1 MSAVRERRTAPM
13 NGAARIAFVLCVAS
27 ALSMAV
33 EAETTTYVGYCD
45 DISFLTGSSS
55 QTVQAFDF
63 LQCCSSSLAKGFSY
77 SVATNVGTT
86 YTAKVVKSSSNSGTM
101 FGGHCEVYNGGA
113 SCSGSA
119 CYEDMNGYYQC
130 KLEQC
135 CWEASADNWC
145 LNVQCRNNDG
155 SACTFNDFSITFDAH
170 TVSCAAGTDYD
181 SARGQYLDGSSC
193 QSCPANSK
201 GAGGTATTCTCAANY
216 WAKKSGSTWTCELC
230 SGGRTKAAG
239 STILSGSGEVEDD
252 VCISHSDGYGDCEC
266 YCDGSYQGKLHVEDP
281 QGGVG
286 VTESFCDNNGPPACP
301 SEGFTCANPN
311 TVNWAYDSTYTGAQF
326 GPSPGDSGPPPGGS
340 TSTQYGDCEC
350 YCDGSLQGILPFD
363 DGVPEGFCDNY
374 GPGGG
379 ASQCPNMGGF
389 TCANP
394 FTVNWVHN
402 PAYQGTSFSGR

>member
-13 NGAARIAFVLCVAS
+13 NGAARLALVLCVAS
-27 ALSMAV
+27 ALSRAV
-33 EAETTTYVGYCD
+33 EAATTTYVGNCD
-45 DISFLTGSSS
+45 DIASHTGSSS
-55 QTVQAFDF
+55 VTVQAFDF

-77 SVATNVGTT
+77 SVATYGAAT

-113 SCSGSA
+113 ACSGSA
-119 CYEDMNGYYQC
+119 CDTNPSYYECN
-130 KLEQC
+130 LEQC
-135 CWEASADNWC
+135 CWEGSADNWC
-145 LNVQCRNNDG
+145 LNVQCRNNDF

-181 SARGQYLDGSSC
+181 SNRGEYLDGATC
-193 QSCPANSK
+193 QSCPANSV

-266 YCDGSYQGKLHVEDP
+266 YCDGSYRGDIDVHDG

-286 VTESFCDNNGPPACP
+286 VTESFCDNNGPP
-301 SEGFTCANPN
+301 
-311 TVNWAYDSTYTGAQF
+311 
-326 GPSPGDSGPPPGGS
+326 
-340 TSTQYGDCEC
+340 
-350 YCDGSLQGILPFD
+350 
-363 DGVPEGFCDNY
+363 
-374 GPGGG
+374 
-379 ASQCPNMGGF
+379 QCPNEGF

-402 PAYQGTSFSGR
+402 PAYQGTNFGGR

>member
-1 MSAVRERRTAPM
+1 MSAVRERRTAPT

-33 EAETTTYVGYCD
+33 EAATTTHVGNCD
-45 DISFLTGSSS
+45 DIASHTGSSS
-55 QTVQAFDF
+55 VTVQAFDF

-101 FGGHCEVYNGGA
+101 FGGHCEVYNGGGA
-113 SCSGSA
+113 CSGSH
-119 CYEDMNGYYQC
+119 CIWEPTGFGTRYYC
-130 KLEQC
+130 DRDEC
-135 CWEASADNWC
+135 CWEGSADNWC
-145 LNVQCRNNDG
+145 LNVQCRNNDF

-170 TVSCAAGTDYD
+170 TVVCAAGTDYD
-181 SARGQYLDGSSC
+181 SNRGQYLDGATC

-266 YCDGSYQGKLHVEDP
+266 YCDGSYQGIIPVDD
-281 QGGVG
+281 G
-286 VTESFCDNNGPPACP
+286 VTESFCDNNGP
-301 SEGFTCANPN
+301 
-311 TVNWAYDSTYTGAQF
+311 
-326 GPSPGDSGPPPGGS
+326 GP
-340 TSTQYGDCEC
+340 
-350 YCDGSLQGILPFD
+350 
-363 DGVPEGFCDNY
+363 
-374 GPGGG
+374 
-379 ASQCPNMGGF
+379 SQCPNMGF
-389 TCANP
+389 TCEGGTT
-394 FTVNWVHN
+394 TVNWVYN
-402 PAYQGTSFSGR
+402 SAYQGTNFDR